1 MSSRAMYTL
10 NVGTYEATEKADS
23 KGSKSATKKTSAS
36 AEKSP
41 APTSVFPREL
51 LDVPLAPTQP
61 LEDDAPLNS
70 PEQKGAPKQ
79 KDEKKDTKEMKE
91 ESRKLLPYPEVK
103 PPTASQKKRRQKE
116 LEKDKK
122 EKIASGFYQSRSD
135 EDDTLEKVNSLK
147 EEKTEQSRRH
157 SIKIKLV
164 KEKEKEGDKKEENKD
179 EKVNEKVKQP
189 T

>member
-1 MSSRAMYTL
+1 M
-10 NVGTYEATEKADS
+10 DS
-23 KGSKSATKKTSAS
+23 KGSKSATKKPASVSAQQ
-36 AEKSP
+36 SP
-41 APTSVFPREL
+41 GPKSVFPPEL

-61 LEDDAPLNS
+61 LEDEVPLNS
-70 PEQKGAPKQ
+70 PEQKGANKQ
-79 KDEKKDTKEMKE
+79 KEEKKNTKESKE

-103 PPTASQKKRRQKE
+103 PPTASQKKRRQRE

-157 SIKIKLV
+157 SIRIKLV
-164 KEKEKEGDKKEENKD
+164 KEKDKEGGDKKEEAKD
-179 EKVNEKVKQP
+179 EKVKQP
-189 T
+189 A